1 MAGTLDALML
11 RERIWSTEPGF
22 YQIKGEST
30 LDLDLAADTSAHSAY
45 MVGIQQAKLKGVV
58 YRGPIE

>member
-1 MAGTLDALML
+1 MYEKEFQTRMPDDMADALML

-30 LDLDLAADTSAHSAY
+30 LDLDLAADTN
-45 MVGIQQAKLKGVV
+45 
-58 YRGPIE
+58 